1 MLIMRM
7 RKTVCMYFIIPKY
20 NIPYDVEMGCE
31 SKEEAERK
39 INALMTLEDQDPNF
53 PTDYQITEVA

>member
-1 MLIMRM
+1 MYKYIIIK
-7 RKTVCMYFIIPKY
+7 KTLGFEKPKY